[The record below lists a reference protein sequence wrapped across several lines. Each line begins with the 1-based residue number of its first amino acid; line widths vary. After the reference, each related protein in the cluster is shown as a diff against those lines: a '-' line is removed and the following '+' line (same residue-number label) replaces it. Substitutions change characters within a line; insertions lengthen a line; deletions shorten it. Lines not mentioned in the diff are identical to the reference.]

1 MSVGY
6 VVLFNVFNTRQL
18 INNKLQTPNI
28 IKTLPNKS
36 MSRPWVFV
44 RSPCLDIHCT
54 VRQQALV
61 YDDEDDEDDV
71 VVFISGPSPAGQ
83 PSTSHTDCVR
93 AVTSRLTIN
102 WSSRMQIWS

>member
-1 MSVGY
+1 MMSVGY

-44 RSPCLDIHCT
+44 RSPSLDIHCT
-54 VRQQALV
+54 VRQQAPV
-61 YDDEDDEDDV
+61 YDDDDEDDV
-71 VVFISGPSPAGQ
+71 VVFISAPSPAGQ

-93 AVTSRLTIN
+93 AVTSSLTIN
-102 WSSRMQIWS
+102 WSCRMQILW